1 MTLEG
6 LLKKYKQHEIDFL
19 LPKSNGDNHLYLDL
33 FFLYSSPEQRWQE
46 VHALIHQ
53 YLNFCLKKYKDKKMN
68 EGELLAKLHFPEVP
82 YVALGHC
89 KKGIYGRGTG
99 DDRAYV
105 FKDYIFDNEE
115 VKKVGIEALAKLSI
129 SIGGIGPD
137 LLSDMVANF
146 AMLRLLEYTNEQVSI
161 YGLETREFQISRIL
175 KVKNLEW
182 EALPKVKL
190 PFFKKTGEPRVLVP
204 RHLVK
209 RLPLLTTTGF
219 YDNYLKYVLQEE
231 EQDRLNTIRII
242 GQKPKVDKVTLD
254 EIEKKLLAVYE
265 SLGEA
270 TREKT
275 LQKPSLIDDYL
286 ADPLVFKRKHVKKP
300 KEKIDWAAYIK
311 ELQAVGYGKENAR
324 IYAEVLRKIFT
335 ALYKG
340 DFVNG
345 SLEEQSVDGL
355 YFYDVI
361 FGNSAD
367 TAFFRFLRNQQI
379 KAGAV
384 ICEAKNYD
392 KTKVS
397 NSQFNQAN
405 GYTISG
411 ARELVF
417 LISRKESDDKSIER
431 AKRHFLSHKVLLLP
445 IYDEDVIDMLKVRD
459 KDLDSFDTLL
469 VERAKII
476 MGA

>member
-1 MTLEG
+1 MTLEAF
-6 LLKKYKQHEIDFL
+6 LKKYKQHEVDFL
-19 LPKSNGDNHLYLDL
+19 LPNTRGDNRVYLDL

-53 YLNFCLKKYKDKKMN
+53 YLNYYLEKYKNKEVTEK
-68 EGELLAKLHFPEVP
+68 ELLIKLHFPEVP

-99 DDRAYV
+99 DDRAYI
-105 FKDYIFDNEE
+105 FKDYIFDNDE
-115 VKKVGIEALAKLSI
+115 VKEIGIEALARLSI

-161 YGLETREFQISRIL
+161 YGLETREFQIGRIL
-175 KVKNLEW
+175 RLENFEW
-182 EALPKVKL
+182 EGLPKVKL

-209 RLPLLTTTGF
+209 RLPLLTTSGF

-231 EQDRLNTIRII
+231 EQGRLNTMRVI
-242 GQKPKVDKVTLD
+242 GRKPKVDKVTLD

-275 LQKPSLIDDYL
+275 LQKPALISNYL
-286 ADPLVFKRKHVKKP
+286 ADPLIFKRKHSKKI
-300 KEKIDWAAYIK
+300 KEKVDWSGYIK
-311 ELQAVGYGKENAR
+311 ELQSVGYGKESAHL
-324 IYAEVLRKIFT
+324 YAEVIRKIFT

-355 YFYDVI
+355 YFYDVT

-367 TAFFRFLRNQQI
+367 TSFFRFLRNQNI
-379 KAGAV
+379 KAGVV

-392 KTKVS
+392 KTKIS
-397 NSQFNQAN
+397 NAQFNQAN
-405 GYTISG
+405 GYTIAN

-417 LISRKESDDKSIER
+417 LISRKEDDVKSIKR
-431 AKRHFLSHKVLLLP
+431 AQRHFLSHKVLLLP
-445 IYDEDVIDMLKVRD
+445 LSDKDIIEMLKIRE
-459 KDLDSFDTLL
+459 KEPDSFDTLL
-469 VERAKII
+469 VEKTKII
-476 MGA
+476 MSA